1 MTGGSVGGG
10 PAHAAASA
18 EAARDRAR
26 AQRRAGIRA
35 SASLEEVARAAGLP
49 VPKSLYVPR
58 WFALTVIAGAVL
70 FVPWIVYLDIELP
83 TRVST
88 AHYDLMWV
96 GFDGA
101 RGAVLR
107 GLAVAGVRRG

>member
-10 PAHAAASA
+10 PDHAAASA

-35 SASLEEVARAAGLP
+35 SASLEEVARAAGP
-49 VPKSLYVPR
+49 AGPHSLCAAR
-58 WFALTVIAGAVL
+58 CFALRVIARAVL
-70 FVPWIVYLDIELP
+70 FVPWIVYLAIELP